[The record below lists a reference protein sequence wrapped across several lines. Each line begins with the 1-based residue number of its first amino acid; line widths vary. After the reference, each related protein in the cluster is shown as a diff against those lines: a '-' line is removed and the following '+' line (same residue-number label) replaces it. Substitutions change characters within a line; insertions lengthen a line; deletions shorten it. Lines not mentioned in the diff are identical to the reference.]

1 MTPGLRSGG
10 MMGSREQ
17 LRIGGAIAA
26 GLVLATCVVLIA
38 LQVVSPFSL
47 ASAVLRVSVAQCTA
61 KVRERTDTH
70 PDRMRA
76 REMGA

>member
-1 MTPGLRSGG
+1 MTPGLRSGD

-47 ASAVLRVSVAQCTA
+47 AFAVLPVSVA
-61 KVRERTDTH
+61 
-70 PDRMRA
+70 
-76 REMGA
+76 